1 MNETLR
7 FALFHKRYLVVFL
20 EFRNLKRRKDVEKH
34 EEEGELLPF
43 ISQKHQDIIESFV
56 EGVEGMRPT

>member
-7 FALFHKRYLVVFL
+7 FALFHKRYLFVFL

-34 EEEGELLPF
+34 EEDQYELLPF
-43 ISQKHQDIIESFV
+43 ISQNQQDIIESC
-56 EGVEGMRPT
+56 VEGMRPT